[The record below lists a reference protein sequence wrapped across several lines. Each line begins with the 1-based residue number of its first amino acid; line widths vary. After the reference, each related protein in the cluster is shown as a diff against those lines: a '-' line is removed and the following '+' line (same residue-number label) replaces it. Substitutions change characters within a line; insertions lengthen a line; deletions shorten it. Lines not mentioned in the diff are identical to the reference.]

1 MDSLRGQ
8 LAVGVQWDTEVSS
21 VDSGEQRVCQVY
33 CAAVP
38 VAYAPGTT
46 TDQWEPLAR
55 LVLRGCYESTLL
67 VAALKAVERGAR
79 EKVYLTLVGGGVFGN
94 DEQWIV
100 DAIKDSITSLESK
113 FDRRLPIDIIIMA
126 APRLLAMLFAS
137 SASCSDDLVDGRH
150 LGAGSKWFEDTF
162 GFSERAGGSN
172 MHATVHRNVE
182 LHKRT
187 DGVLELR
194 SKPLGKR
201 YEVGRFDTPSLAE
214 LRSAT
219 SKNRPPE
226 IPGVRPPHKEIT
238 IQNIVADVRD
248 LHRDPANDG
257 AVFQVASQ
265 FNCLEM
271 PGMNTTPEEGITNY
285 IHDHTQGPACALE
298 CAPGT
303 LFRNYFVKVMNN
315 GTAGVIDV
323 CDVKSGAGLG
333 QYDKKQLDGL
343 QGLGEALD
351 NRRNRYWTMKN
362 GGSVADLKKRLE
374 GLSKSTIDELT
385 TKITVGVQKDT
396 QVSSVSDRVQ
406 KVTQVYCSA
415 LPVGYFPNTSSA
427 DWEPFARLV
436 LNSLYESTLLVA
448 EREAQRR
455 GRTKVFL
462 THVGGGVFGN
472 DQKWIVDAIEKA
484 VWSVFLRGNSGK
496 LDVYIVNY
504 NSVPRIYEELV
515 DRLILSLQPRFRIP
529 SVGDSLNLWSNTRGK
544 ALQESY
550 DHFIQRPEAFPQHV
564 AALHPLITSVRE
576 ERERLGYPQEGLKA
590 DRECLTLQFRVVFA
604 VASNRTGKDCSHV
617 RVASTKQTC
626 LQEFY
631 QLITTAAKMKLKHR
645 QMVEDPIIRWVLRER
660 EENLVIIPLEALAPG
675 EALLRAPPFKVLAP
689 QRAKHWTN
697 LIREVMSSG
706 RPPSL

>member
-1 MDSLRGQ
+1 MPDMNLTPEDGITNYITDPTQGPACAMECAPGTLYRNYFVDVNADGTLKEGGGDDSFELGQRADRQLDCLAYVGKALHNDKENYWHLKNGYVLPSEPTSLSRLSQRLQSLSEESIDDLRGQ

-46 TDQWEPLAR
+46 TDQWEPFAR

-67 VAALKAVERGAR
+67 VAALKAIERGTR

-100 DAIKDSITSLESK
+100 DAIRESITSLGSK
-113 FDRRLPIDIIIMA
+113 FDRHFPVDIIILIVMLSTNCVTDGLA
-126 APRLLAMLFAS
+126 ITIFFHRWKDLRFSVSILGLLGRVSSPYMVAPRLPAMLFAS
-137 SASCSDDLVDGRH
+137 SAFCSDDRVDGRH

-172 MHATVHRNVE
+172 MHATVHRNVK
-182 LHKRT
+182 LHKRS

-194 SKPLGKR
+194 SKPLRKR
-201 YEVGRFDTPSLAE
+201 YEVGSFTTPSLAE
-214 LRSAT
+214 LRSAV
-219 SKNRPPE
+219 SQNRAPE
-226 IPGVRPPHKEIT
+226 TPGVRPYKQIT
-238 IQNIVADVRD
+238 IQNIVADVRE

-285 IHDHTQGPACALE
+285 NHDHTQGPACALE

-315 GTAGVIDV
+315 GTAGEIDV
-323 CDVKSGAGLG
+323 SDVDKSAAGLG

-362 GGSVADLKKRLE
+362 GYATPSQRGSLADLKKRLE

-415 LPVGYFPNTSSA
+415 LPVGYFPNTSPA
-427 DWEPFARLV
+427 DWEPFARMV

-448 EREAQRR
+448 EREAQRT

-472 DQKWIVDAIEKA
+472 DQRWIVDAIEKA
-484 VWSVFLRGNSGK
+484 VFSASLWGSWTAK

-504 NSVPRIYEELV
+504 KSVPRIYEQLV
-515 DRLILSLQPRFRIP
+515 ERLIPSLEGRFR
-529 SVGDSLNLWSNTRGK
+529 
-544 ALQESY
+544 
-550 DHFIQRPEAFPQHV
+550 
-564 AALHPLITSVRE
+564 
-576 ERERLGYPQEGLKA
+576 
-590 DRECLTLQFRVVFA
+590 
-604 VASNRTGKDCSHV
+604 
-617 RVASTKQTC
+617 
-626 LQEFY
+626 
-631 QLITTAAKMKLKHR
+631 
-645 QMVEDPIIRWVLRER
+645 
-660 EENLVIIPLEALAPG
+660 
-675 EALLRAPPFKVLAP
+675 
-689 QRAKHWTN
+689 
-697 LIREVMSSG
+697 
-706 RPPSL
+706 

>member
-1 MDSLRGQ
+1 MAASRLLVML
-8 LAVGVQWDTEVSS
+8 LASS
-21 VDSGEQRVCQVY
+21 V
-33 CAAVP
+33 
-38 VAYAPGTT
+38 
-46 TDQWEPLAR
+46 
-55 LVLRGCYESTLL
+55 
-67 VAALKAVERGAR
+67 
-79 EKVYLTLVGGGVFGN
+79 
-94 DEQWIV
+94 
-100 DAIKDSITSLESK
+100 
-113 FDRRLPIDIIIMA
+113 
-126 APRLLAMLFAS
+126 
-137 SASCSDDLVDGRH
+137 SCSDDRVDGRH
-150 LGAGSKWFEDTF
+150 LGAGSTWFEDTF

-182 LHKRT
+182 LHKRS
-187 DGVLELR
+187 DGVLELM

-201 YEVGRFDTPSLAE
+201 FEVGRFDTPSLAE

-238 IQNIVADVRD
+238 IQNIVADVRE

-271 PGMNTTPEEGITNY
+271 PDMNTTPEEGITNY

-303 LFRNYFVKVMNN
+303 LFRNYFVKVMSN
-315 GTAGVIDV
+315 GTAGEIDAS
-323 CDVKSGAGLG
+323 DVDTSGAGLG

-362 GGSVADLKKRLE
+362 GYATPSRRGSLTDLKKRLE
-374 GLSKSTIDELT
+374 GMSKSTMDELT
-385 TKITVGVQKDT
+385 TKIAVGVQKDT

-415 LPVGYFPNTSSA
+415 LPVGYSPNTSPA

-448 EREAQRR
+448 EREAQRT

-504 NSVPRIYEELV
+504 KSVPRIYEELV
-515 DRLILSLQPRFRIP
+515 ERLIPSLQPRNV
-529 SVGDSLNLWSNTRGK
+529 STEALN
-544 ALQESY
+544 
-550 DHFIQRPEAFPQHV
+550 FI
-564 AALHPLITSVRE
+564 
-576 ERERLGYPQEGLKA
+576 
-590 DRECLTLQFRVVFA
+590 A
-604 VASNRTGKDCSHV
+604 VDCS
-617 RVASTKQTC
+617 
-626 LQEFY
+626 LGGY
-631 QLITTAAKMKLKHR
+631 W
-645 QMVEDPIIRWVLRER
+645 EDTL
-660 EENLVIIPLEALAPG
+660 
-675 EALLRAPPFKVLAP
+675 
-689 QRAKHWTN
+689 
-697 LIREVMSSG
+697 
-706 RPPSL
+706 